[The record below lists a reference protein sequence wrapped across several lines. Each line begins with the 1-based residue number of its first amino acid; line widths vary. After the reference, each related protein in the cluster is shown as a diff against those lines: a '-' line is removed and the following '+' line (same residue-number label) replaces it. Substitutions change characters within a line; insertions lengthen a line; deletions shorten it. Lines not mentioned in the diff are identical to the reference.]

1 MLSIFAV
8 IFVAPLVT
16 DWPNKV
22 SFSME
27 HVIAVF
33 TDDSLLQI
41 YINTL
46 EMAVL
51 TAIIGTFT
59 AYGAALVTARSH
71 MPKWCK
77 GIIEGIAL
85 VTNTI
90 PGMVLGV
97 AFQLSKKPAHTPLS
111 TLYLSL
117 PLHQANRLHMQ

>member
-1 MLSIFAV
+1 
-8 IFVAPLVT
+8 
-16 DWPNKV
+16 
-22 SFSME
+22 
-27 HVIAVF
+27 
-33 TDDSLLQI
+33 
-41 YINTL
+41 
-46 EMAVL
+46 MAVL

-97 AFQLSKKPAHTPLS
+97 AYMFVFSGTSLQNTMWILLICNVIHYFSSPYLLITISENDGSGSFSIESPATGES
-111 TLYLSL
+111 Y
-117 PLHQANRLHMQ
+117 

>member
-1 MLSIFAV
+1 
-8 IFVAPLVT
+8 
-16 DWPNKV
+16 
-22 SFSME
+22 ME

-90 PGMVLGV
+90 PGYGAWCSIYVCV
-97 AFQLSKKPAHTPLS
+97 FRNEFAKH
-111 TLYLSL
+111 
-117 PLHQANRLHMQ
+117 HVDIANL